1 MSDDRIPL
9 RFAVVGAAPPWATA
23 QEAVLIEEPAAVA
36 FTLAPGVAVMRFGA
50 VGAVHPTGC
59 ACCTGRG
66 AAAAALGVLFQA
78 RARGE
83 VAWFTAVVAVVADA
97 AAVTAEVQGDRVAAA
112 RFRVVA

>member
-23 QEAVLIEEPAAVA
+23 QEAVLIEEPAA
-36 FTLAPGVAVMRFGA
+36 
-50 VGAVHPTGC
+50 GAVHPAGC
-59 ACCTGRG
+59 ACCLGRG

-97 AAVTAEVQGDRVAAA
+97 AAVSAEVQGDRVAAA